1 MKNQT
6 AFRLTKLALVLGVA
20 TLGLNA
26 NAVYNIYKKDGL
38 TLDING
44 QVDVQATKK
53 DYTFTLLQDAS
64 NVYRAD
70 TGNLVLGQTSAGTKL
85 SSTDKKTRL
94 NQNQGVS
101 FVDFRGAQVLPQDW
115 RVTGNVGMGYSDSRN
130 LYLSNASLSL
140 DKKNIGAIT
149 LGRQY
154 LHTNY
159 VNRTG
164 TDTPLDIFST
174 SALRLDYYGLK
185 GLHTSA
191 YYSFVG
197 YDDVRDENNTEQKS
211 GYGASLS
218 YRLPMGSNQSLRFG
232 AGFTETKYNPITDVA
247 GWFSNQ
253 NTLNRY
259 PAKAQGIAGSVEYQV
274 GKLLVAADFGKKK
287 ETMSSSALTPLSKKD
302 TDYLG
307 AKLAFDI
314 NPVWQV
320 SAGYGI
326 KKAKTTLKSGATP
339 LTNDI
344 NSIFLGHNEFHAS
357 YVGAA
362 ERYLFDKADTKEM
375 YIQTDYRLRP
385 NVRLYGRYDDETTTY
400 KLNGADFNKEKDKN
414 ARVGFVFSF

>member
-1 MKNQT
+1 MKQQVT
-6 AFRLTKLALVLGVA
+6 FRLTKLALVMGVA
-20 TLGLNA
+20 LAGLNA
-26 NAVYNIYKKDGL
+26 SAVYNIYRNNGL

-44 QVDVQATKK
+44 QIDVQ
-53 DYTFTLLQDAS
+53 
-64 NVYRAD
+64 
-70 TGNLVLGQTSAGTKL
+70 GTKSDVTRTALQNADYYPAAGGYQAVTAGQEL

-94 NQNQGVS
+94 NQNHGVS

-115 RVTGNVGMGYSDSRN
+115 RVTGNVGLGYSDANN

-185 GLHTSA
+185 NLHTSA
-191 YYSFVG
+191 YYSFIG
-197 YDDVRDENNTEQKS
+197 YNDVRTENNTEQKS
-211 GYGASLS
+211 GYGVSLS
-218 YRLPMGSNQSLRFG
+218 YRVPFANNQSLRFG
-232 AGFTETKYNPITDVA
+232 AGYSQADFNPVTTGLA
-247 GWFSNQ
+247 WRS

-259 PAKAQGIAGSVEYQV
+259 PEKAQGVAGSLEYQV
-274 GKLLVAADFGKKK
+274 GKFLVAADFGQKK
-287 ETMSSSALTPLSKKD
+287 ETMSKSTSTPLD
-302 TDYLG
+302 TRTTDYLG

-314 NPVWQV
+314 NPVWQI
-320 SAGYGI
+320 SAGYGT
-326 KKAKTTLKSGATP
+326 KKADTTLKSGVAA
-339 LTNDI
+339 LSNDAVAL
-344 NSIFLGHNEFHAS
+344 NAVGGLNS
-357 YVGAA
+357 YVSPVDN
-362 ERYLFDKADTKEM
+362 YLFSKADTKEM

-400 KLNGADFNKEKDKN
+400 KLNGADFSKAKDKN
-414 ARVGFVFSF
+414 ARIGFVFSF